1 MVETMY
7 INNSWTFYPEE
18 HPEQKKIVRLPHT
31 NCELPFNYFDE
42 RRYQFV
48 SVYEKDLIFPEEW
61 AGSSISLR
69 FEGIAQSAK
78 VYLNGEAVGEHRNG
92 YTQFTC
98 PLEKAAKFGEINHI
112 KVVTDARESQ
122 DFPPFGHVIDYL
134 TYGGIYRE
142 VALEVRGSAV
152 LDRLFVQAGD
162 IYSKDKT
169 FQVSFEA
176 ECSMD
181 RQNRPIT
188 ADLAVSDGSEVLMEK
203 KGERVTVG
211 SNTFRF
217 HSDRLQTWDL
227 EHPTIYELTVTLHFD
242 GEVTDIQKTTFG
254 LREAVFKRDG
264 FYLNGKCIKLRGL
277 DRHQSYPYVGY
288 AMPASMQVEDAET
301 LKYRLG
307 LNAVRT
313 SHYPQSKYFLDACD
327 RLGLLVFTEAPGWQH
342 IGSSSAWRDQH
353 IQNVKEMILDDWNH
367 PSVVLWGV
375 RINES
380 LDDDELYRRA
390 NDAAHALDPTRQTSG
405 VRYLKHSHLLED
417 VYAFNDFSHTG
428 KNAGVLRKELVA
440 PLSRPYLISEHDGHM
455 FPTKSYDCEEHRLS
469 QALRHARVVND
480 ALSPSNGISGVFGWC
495 MADYNTH
502 KDFGSGDRICYH
514 GVLDMFRNP
523 KLAAYFY
530 ESQSDDHDVLEIS
543 SSMDIGEHPGSWIGD
558 IYAFTNADSVKMYQN
573 GEYVTE
579 FFPDREHFPNLPH
592 PPILIDDLVGDRPER
607 LDGLSTATGNFLRKA
622 VKNYIHSGQ
631 EAVIDASTL
640 ASLGAGA
647 VRDQLTPEKAKA
659 LFHKYSNTWGA
670 DVTVYRFEAIKDG
683 EVVKQATKGPAME
696 FHLKTDATTTELKET
711 TTYDVAEVRIAAVSE
726 DGNILTY
733 ANDPLLLEVS
743 GGLELIGP
751 SVIPLRGGLAG
762 VYVKTTGR
770 GSSGTLTIR
779 CGRCDD
785 TVLHFKISY

>member
-7 INNSWTFYPEE
+7 INNGWTFYPEE

-42 RRYQFV
+42 RMYQFV
-48 SVYEKDLIFPEEW
+48 SVYEKDLTFPEEW
-61 AGSSISLR
+61 ARSSVSLR

-92 YTQFTC
+92 YTQFIC

-122 DFPPFGHVIDYL
+122 DIPPFGHVIDYL

-176 ECSMD
+176 ECSVD

-188 ADLAVSDGSEVLMEK
+188 ADLAVSDGSEVLMKK

-390 NDAAHALDPTRQTSG
+390 
-405 VRYLKHSHLLED
+405 
-417 VYAFNDFSHTG
+417 
-428 KNAGVLRKELVA
+428 
-440 PLSRPYLISEHDGHM
+440 
-455 FPTKSYDCEEHRLS
+455 
-469 QALRHARVVND
+469 RVNQR
-480 ALSPSNGISGVFGWC
+480 F
-495 MADYNTH
+495 
-502 KDFGSGDRICYH
+502 
-514 GVLDMFRNP
+514 
-523 KLAAYFY
+523 
-530 ESQSDDHDVLEIS
+530 
-543 SSMDIGEHPGSWIGD
+543 
-558 IYAFTNADSVKMYQN
+558 
-573 GEYVTE
+573 
-579 FFPDREHFPNLPH
+579 
-592 PPILIDDLVGDRPER
+592 
-607 LDGLSTATGNFLRKA
+607 
-622 VKNYIHSGQ
+622 
-631 EAVIDASTL
+631 
-640 ASLGAGA
+640 SLGAYAEGEGLPALGGWLKMVVVLCRYLYAFVCEESRIRDLFIQGFVVRFIIFLGLSKHAQHSVEGA
-647 VRDQLTPEKAKA
+647 
-659 LFHKYSNTWGA
+659 
-670 DVTVYRFEAIKDG
+670 
-683 EVVKQATKGPAME
+683 
-696 FHLKTDATTTELKET
+696 
-711 TTYDVAEVRIAAVSE
+711 
-726 DGNILTY
+726 
-733 ANDPLLLEVS
+733 
-743 GGLELIGP
+743 LI
-751 SVIPLRGGLAG
+751 
-762 VYVKTTGR
+762 
-770 GSSGTLTIR
+770 
-779 CGRCDD
+779 
-785 TVLHFKISY
+785 